1 MSRIGN
7 KVIQVPAGVTVTLSP
22 ENYAVVKG
30 PKGQLEFQFNQSL
43 DIKMEGA
50 DITISRPN
58 NEIFTRKIHGTTRA
72 LLANMITG
80 VSTGFKKQL
89 EIRGVG
95 YRASL
100 TGNVVNLSLGYS
112 HPIELEIPAGL
123 KVTIPKNTDVIVE
136 GADKQLVGEFSAKI
150 RSFRKP
156 EPYLGKGI
164 RYVDEYVPRKAGK
177 TAK

>member
-7 KVIQVPAGVTVTLSP
+7 KAIQVPASVTISISP
-22 ENYAVVKG
+22 ENYVVVKG
-30 PKGQLEFQFNQSL
+30 PKGQLEFQFNERL
-43 DIKMEGA
+43 TIKQDGELL
-50 DITISRPN
+50 TVERPN
-58 NEIFTRKIHGTTRA
+58 DEIFSRKIHGTTRA
-72 LLANMITG
+72 LIANMVTG
-80 VSTGFKKQL
+80 VTDGFKKQL

-100 TGNVVNLSLGYS
+100 AGNKVNLSMGYS
-112 HPIELEIPAGL
+112 HPVELEIPEG
-123 KVTIPKNTDVIVE
+123 VTVNIPKNTDVIIE
-136 GADKQLVGEFSAKI
+136 GIDKQVVGEFAAKI
-150 RSFRKP
+150 RSVRKP

>member
-7 KVIQVPAGVTVTLSP
+7 KVIQVPAGVTVTVSP
-22 ENYAVVKG
+22 DNYAVVKG
-30 PKGQLEFQFNQSL
+30 PKAQLEFQFNQSL
-43 DIKMEGA
+43 GIKVEGS
-50 DITISRPN
+50 TISVTRPN
-58 NEIFTRKIHGTTRA
+58 DEIFSRKIHGTTRA
-72 LLANMITG
+72 LLANMVTG
-80 VSTGFKKQL
+80 VSVGFKKQL

-95 YRASL
+95 YRAAL
-100 TGNVVNLSLGYS
+100 QGNTVNLSLGFS
-112 HPIELEIPAGL
+112 HPIDLEIPAGIT
-123 KVTIPKNTDVIVE
+123 VTIPKNTDVIIE
-136 GADKQLVGEFSAKI
+136 GSDKQAVGEFAAKI

>member
-7 KVIQVPAGVTVTLSP
+7 KAIQVPASVTVSISP
-22 ENYAVVKG
+22 ENYVVVKG
-30 PKGQLEFQFNQSL
+30 PKGQLEFQFNERL
-43 DIKMEGA
+43 TIKQDGELL
-50 DITISRPN
+50 IVERPN
-58 NEIFTRKIHGTTRA
+58 DEIFSRKIHGTTRA
-72 LLANMITG
+72 LLANMVTG
-80 VSTGFKKQL
+80 VTEGFKKQL

-100 TGNVVNLSLGYS
+100 AGNKVNLSMGYS
-112 HPIELEIPAGL
+112 HPVELEIPEN
-123 KVTIPKNTDVIVE
+123 VTVNIPKNTDVIIE
-136 GADKQLVGEFSAKI
+136 GIDKQVVGEFAAKI
-150 RSFRKP
+150 RSVRKP

>member
-43 DIKMEGA
+43 DIKKEGA
-50 DITISRPN
+50 DITITRPN

-72 LLANMITG
+72 LLANMIIG

>member
-95 YRASL
+95 YRANL
-100 TGNVVNLSLGYS
+100 QGNVVNLSLGYS

-123 KVTIPKNTDVIVE
+123 KVTIPKNTDVIIE
-136 GADKQLVGEFSAKI
+136 GADKQVVGEFAAKI
-150 RSFRKP
+150 RGFRKP

>member
-7 KVIQVPAGVTVTLSP
+7 KVIQVPAGVTVSVSP
-22 ENYAVVKG
+22 ENYVVVKG
-30 PKGQLEFQFNQSL
+30 PKGELEFQFNSLL
-43 DIKMEGA
+43 DIKLDGTDLSVA
-50 DITISRPN
+50 RPN

-72 LLANMITG
+72 LLNNMVVG
-80 VSTGFKKQL
+80 VNTGFKKEL

-95 YRASL
+95 YRAQL
-100 TGNVVNLSLGYS
+100 QGNTVVLNMGFSHPVNL
-112 HPIELEIPAGL
+112 EVPAGIT
-123 KVTIPKNTDVIVE
+123 VEMPKNTQVIIS
-136 GADKQLVGEFSAKI
+136 GADKQVVGEFAAKI
-150 RSFRKP
+150 RSVKKP

>member
-7 KVIQVPAGVTVTLSP
+7 KVIQVPASVTVTISP
-22 ENYAVVKG
+22 ENYIVVKG
-30 PKGQLEFQFNQSL
+30 AKAQLEFQFNKMLSISHEGNE
-43 DIKMEGA
+43 IK
-50 DITISRPN
+50 ISRPN
-58 NEIFTRKIHGTTRA
+58 NEIFSRKIHGTTRA

-80 VSTGFKKQL
+80 VSVGFKKQL

-95 YRASL
+95 YRAAL
-100 TGNVVNLSLGYS
+100 QGNIVNLSMGYS
-112 HPIELEIPAGL
+112 HPVELQIPAGIT
-123 KVTIPKNTDVIVE
+123 VTIPKNTDVIIE
-136 GADKQLVGEFSAKI
+136 GADKQVVGEFAAKI
-150 RSFRKP
+150 RSVRKP

>member
-7 KVIQVPAGVTVTLSP
+7 KVIQVPAGVTVTISP

-43 DIKMEGA
+43 DINLE
-50 DITISRPN
+50 N
-58 NEIFTRKIHGTTRA
+58 NEISIKRPNDEIFSRKIHGTTRA
-72 LLANMITG
+72 LLANMVTG
-80 VSTGFKKQL
+80 VSEGFKKQL

-95 YRASL
+95 YRAAL
-100 TGNVVNLSLGYS
+100 QGNVVNLSMGYS
-112 HPIELEIPAGL
+112 HPVELEIPAGVT
-123 KVTIPKNTDVIVE
+123 VTIPKNTDVIIE
-136 GADKQLVGEFSAKI
+136 GADKQVVGEFAAKI
-150 RSFRKP
+150 RAVRKP

>member
-7 KVIQVPAGVTVTLSP
+7 KVIQVPAGVTVTISP
-22 ENYAVVKG
+22 ENYVVVKG
-30 PKGQLEFQFNQSL
+30 PKGQLEFQFNEKLSIHQESQQ
-43 DIKMEGA
+43 IK
-50 DITISRPN
+50 ISRPN
-58 NEIFTRKIHGTTRA
+58 DEIFTRKIHGTTRA
-72 LLANMITG
+72 LLANMVTG

-95 YRASL
+95 YRATL
-100 TGNVVNLSLGYS
+100 QGNIVNLSLGYS
-112 HPIELEIPAGL
+112 HPINLEIPAG
-123 KVTIPKNTDVIVE
+123 VSVSIPKNTDIIIE
-136 GADKQLVGEFSAKI
+136 GADKQIVGEFAAKI
-150 RSFRKP
+150 RSYRKP

>member
-7 KVIQVPAGVTVTLSP
+7 KVIQVPAGVTVSIS
-22 ENYAVVKG
+22 ENNYAVVKG
-30 PKGQLEFQFNQSL
+30 PKGHLEFQFNQSL
-43 DIKMEGA
+43 TIDHQGSEIK
-50 DITISRPN
+50 ISRPDDA
-58 NEIFTRKIHGTTRA
+58 IFTRKIHGTTRA

-80 VSTGFKKQL
+80 VSVGFKKQL

-95 YRASL
+95 YRAAL
-100 TGNVVNLSLGYS
+100 QGKTVNLSMGYS
-112 HPIELEIPAGL
+112 HPIDLEIPAGL
-123 KVTIPKNTDVIVE
+123 TVTIPKNTDIIIE
-136 GADKQLVGEFSAKI
+136 GADKQVVGEFAAKI
-150 RSFRKP
+150 RSTRKP

>member
-7 KVIQVPAGVTVTLSP
+7 KVIQVPAGVTVTISP

-30 PKGQLEFQFNQSL
+30 PKGQLEFQFNENLTIDHKGSE
-43 DIKMEGA
+43 IR
-50 DITISRPN
+50 ISRPN
-58 NEIFTRKIHGTTRA
+58 DEIFSRKIHGTTRA
-72 LLANMITG
+72 LLANMVTG
-80 VSTGFKKQL
+80 VSVGFKKQL

-95 YRASL
+95 YRANL
-100 TGNVVNLSLGYS
+100 QGNVVNLSMGYS
-112 HPIELEIPAGL
+112 HPVELQIPAGIS
-123 KVTIPKNTDVIVE
+123 VSIPKNTDVIIE
-136 GADKQLVGEFSAKI
+136 GPDKQVVGEFAAKI
-150 RSFRKP
+150 RSVRKP

>member
-7 KVIQVPAGVTVTLSP
+7 KVIGIPAGVTVTISP

-30 PKGQLEFQFNQSL
+30 PKGQLEFQFNEML
-43 DIKMEGA
+43 DIKMEGNE
-50 DITISRPN
+50 ITISRPN

-95 YRASL
+95 YRATL
-100 TGNVVNLSLGYS
+100 QGKIVNLSLGYS

-123 KVTIPKNTDVIVE
+123 TVTIPKNTDIIVE